1 METVNSRTVFESL
14 KVGQWLDT
22 PNGTFEVVSPYNDT
36 QKAICAAEVLFNNID
51 GEAYGVSDAFW
62 RTYADMHG
70 ATIL

>member
-1 METVNSRTVFESL
+1 MNKINSRTVFEGL

-22 PNGTFEVVSPYNDT
+22 PNGIFEVVSPYNDT
-36 QKAICAAEVLFNNID
+36 QRAICAAEVLFND
-51 GEAYGVSDAFW
+51 ESGEAYGVADAFW